1 MKEVIEHMQS
11 EFENI
16 LLDTQKEYRRSN
28 RMKDKIIVVL
38 IVLMFLEAIIGYCGF
53 VWYESQF
60 DYVTTEQ
67 TTQDIDL
74 STEGDNASAEYNDVQ
89 GNQYNDNA
97 THNVIRRRKENIV
110 VALQGTEN
118 NGIYRRR
125 VRNVRSNS

>member
-1 MKEVIEHMQS
+1 MQS

-67 TTQDIDL
+67 QHKIL
-74 STEGDNASAEYNDVQ
+74 
-89 GNQYNDNA
+89 
-97 THNVIRRRKENIV
+97 I
-110 VALQGTEN
+110 
-118 NGIYRRR
+118 
-125 VRNVRSNS
+125 

>member
-1 MKEVIEHMQS
+1 MQS

-74 STEGDNASAEYNDVQ
+74 STEGNNASAECNDVQ

-97 THNVIRRRKENIV
+97 THNE
-110 VALQGTEN
+110 
-118 NGIYRRR
+118 
-125 VRNVRSNS
+125 

>member
-1 MKEVIEHMQS
+1 MQS

-38 IVLMFLEAIIGYCGF
+38 IV
-53 VWYESQF
+53 
-60 DYVTTEQ
+60 
-67 TTQDIDL
+67 
-74 STEGDNASAEYNDVQ
+74 
-89 GNQYNDNA
+89 
-97 THNVIRRRKENIV
+97 

>member
-16 LLDTQKEYRRSN
+16 LLDIQKEYRRSN

-89 GNQYNDNA
+89 DIIKGALGDVHEHLEEQDNKID
-97 THNVIRRRKENIV
+97 HIIELLEGGKEN
-110 VALQGTEN
+110 A
-118 NGIYRRR
+118 
-125 VRNVRSNS
+125 

>member
-1 MKEVIEHMQS
+1 MQS

-74 STEGDNASAEYNDVQ
+74 STERDNASAEYNDVQ
-89 GNQYNDNA
+89 GDQYNDNA
-97 THNVIRRRKENIV
+97 THNE
-110 VALQGTEN
+110 
-118 NGIYRRR
+118 
-125 VRNVRSNS
+125 

>member
-1 MKEVIEHMQS
+1 MS
-11 EFENI
+11 GEFEHV

-38 IVLMFLEAIIGYCGF
+38 IVLMFFEAIVGYSGF

-67 TTQDIDL
+67 TTQDVDL

-89 GNQYNDNA
+89 GNQYNDSA
-97 THNVIRRRKENIV
+97 THNE
-110 VALQGTEN
+110 
-118 NGIYRRR
+118 
-125 VRNVRSNS
+125 

>member
-28 RMKDKIIVVL
+28 RMKDKIIAVL

-89 GNQYNDNA
+89 GNQFNDVLLRGCA
-97 THNVIRRRKENIV
+97 TRTKKDIQIM
-110 VALQGTEN
+110 
-118 NGIYRRR
+118 
-125 VRNVRSNS
+125 